1 MQAIRKYNC
10 SYFSVGRDNM
20 IEFDNS
26 QLKKLQD
33 NFSKLEADMRKKVC
47 KQIAQSAGRSLL
59 KKATEKT
66 PVKTGNLRR
75 NWSSKNKK
83 LPDGYKTT
91 IFNQTEYAPYV
102 EYGHRTKQNTRF
114 VEGRYML
121 TKSTEEVAST
131 IAARGAKFIE
141 KAIKERLNGK

>member
-1 MQAIRKYNC
+1 
-10 SYFSVGRDNM
+10 M
-20 IEFDNS
+20 IKFDNS
-26 QLKKLQD
+26 QLQKLQD
-33 NFSKLEADMRKKVC
+33 NFSKLEEDLRKKVC

-59 KKATEKT
+59 SKTIEKT

-131 IAARGAKFIE
+131 IASRGAKFIE
-141 KAIKERLNGK
+141 KAIKEHLNDK

>member
-1 MQAIRKYNC
+1 MQVIKKYNC
-10 SYFSVGRDNM
+10 NYLSVGRDNM
-20 IEFDNS
+20 IELDIS
-26 QLKKLQD
+26 QIKELQNNLNKLQGD
-33 NFSKLEADMRKKVC
+33 LKENVC

-59 KKATEKT
+59 KKTIEKT

-83 LPDGYKTT
+83 LPDGYK
-91 IFNQTEYAPYV
+91 IIVFNQTEYAPYV

-114 VEGRYML
+114 VQGRFML

-131 IAARGAKFIE
+131 LVDRSKQYVE
-141 KAIKERLNGK
+141 KAIKEKLNAK

>member
-1 MQAIRKYNC
+1 
-10 SYFSVGRDNM
+10 M

-26 QLKKLQD
+26 QLQKLQD
-33 NFSKLEADMRKKVC
+33 NFNKLEEDLRKKVC

-59 KKATEKT
+59 SKTIEKT

-141 KAIKERLNGK
+141 KAIKEKLNAK